1 MEILKGRDNYGSN
14 ITNNFFYIFIA
25 CYVFYYSVKAA
36 IMNFKSHKYKG
47 RTVGKIIKVCEHVS
61 WYKFSKRIYYYP
73 IYSYTV
79 EGITYEEKFPFY
91 ETSSS
96 ILPIGKDNILLY
108 DKKNP
113 RNFIPIGKENVWFK
127 QSFIGF
133 CCILFWIIITILIFY
148 KVD

>member
-1 MEILKGRDNYGSN
+1 
-14 ITNNFFYIFIA
+14 
-25 CYVFYYSVKAA
+25 
-36 IMNFKSHKYKG
+36 MNFKSHKYKG

-108 DKKNP
+108 DKKTP
-113 RNFIPIGKENVWFK
+113 G
-127 QSFIGF
+127 
-133 CCILFWIIITILIFY
+133 ILFLLAKRMSGLNSLLLVFVVFY
-148 KVD
+148 FGLS